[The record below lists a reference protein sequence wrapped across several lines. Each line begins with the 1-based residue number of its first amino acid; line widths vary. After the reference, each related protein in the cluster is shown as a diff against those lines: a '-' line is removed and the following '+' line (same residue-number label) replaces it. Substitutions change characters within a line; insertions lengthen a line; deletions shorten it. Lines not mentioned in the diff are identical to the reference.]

1 MYHCETHDKAV
12 LSPSSR
18 RAWIEISASILHG
31 THAAVALLA
40 EGVDRNI
47 YCATSC
53 RVRFPS
59 PSSRRAWIEI
69 SGWMAT
75 LKRKRTSPSSR
86 RAWIEIAEP
95 YHWQDRYVVA
105 LLAEG
110 VDRNCIKDNRRA
122 VEAVALLAEGVDR
135 NRPLAQGSHADRV
148 SPSSRRAWIEIAPA
162 TAPLSRG
169 PVALLAEGVDRNPS
183 ISRMTSAYAQSPSS
197 RRAWIEI
204 DSSARK
210 RPCERSRP
218 PRGGRG

>member
-1 MYHCETHDKAV
+1 MGLVALLAEGVDRNVFAHKLLPVLPQSPSSRRAWIEMYHCETHDKAV

-148 SPSSRRAWIEIAPA
+148 SPSSRRAWIEIAMSTVMA
-162 TAPLSRG
+162 
-169 PVALLAEGVDRNPS
+169 
-183 ISRMTSAYAQSPSS
+183 
-197 RRAWIEI
+197 
-204 DSSARK
+204 K
-210 RPCERSRP
+210 RSCGRP